1 METLQDKT
9 TLRKAARDLGK
20 QLRETPE
27 YKAFREAQT
36 DFEADD
42 EANRLVNEHNETV
55 QKLQLKQQLGEKD
68 EALMASYRKQ
78 AEAIER
84 HLSIHTLM
92 VTRQAWLDKLQRVNY
107 ALGEKLDLDF
117 AKMAK
122 PAGGCC

>member
-9 TLRKAARDLGK
+9 TLRTAARDLGK

-36 DFEADD
+36 EFEADD
-42 EANRLVNEHNETV
+42 EARRLVNEHNETV
-55 QKLQLKQQLGEKD
+55 RKLQLKQQLGEQD

-92 VTRQAWLDKLQRVNY
+92 ITRQAWMDKLQRVNY
-107 ALGEKLDLDF
+107 ELGEKLDLDF

>member
-9 TLRKAARDLGK
+9 TLRTAARDLGK

-36 DFEADD
+36 EFEADD
-42 EANRLVNEHNETV
+42 EARRLVNEHNETV
-55 QKLQLKQQLGEKD
+55 RQLQIKQQLGEQD

-107 ALGEKLDLDF
+107 ELGQKLDLDF